1 MMRRLLEYQADQIEA
16 VLASHKAPVR
26 VTGGRVLPQ
35 LVQFD
40 LSPAQGI
47 SVRQVQ
53 RHSEEVA
60 LALGVSN
67 ARVTRQG
74 GSLFLQVPHPSPKPV
89 HLLDLQ
95 RRLARVPLHTAI
107 LGMDETGAPLLLRL
121 PSPEVAHVLI
131 AGTTGSGKTVLVRS
145 MVLSLAMN
153 NRPHQLQMVLI
164 DPKGHSFDPLNQLP
178 HLLQPAVTNAT
189 EALVLLAN
197 LVREMERRDGIQDPR
212 PRVVVVI
219 DELADLALVGG
230 KTMERFLTRLV
241 QRGREAGIHIV
252 ACTQKPT
259 AAVIGSL
266 VKANFPARLV
276 GAVVSPE
283 DAKVATG
290 VSGTGAERL
299 NGRGDFLL
307 VVRGDVIRLQAAYIS
322 VTEMEKV
329 VNNLSFGAPQ
339 RRSGN
344 HGRSTREKVIRLAET
359 LRAGVA
365 RQMELWQHQASA

>member
-1 MMRRLLEYQADQIEA
+1 MRRPLEYQTDQIEA

-40 LSPAQGI
+40 LAPGQGV

-60 LALGVSN
+60 LALGVPS
-67 ARVTRQG
+67 ARVARQG
-74 GSLFLQVPHPSPKPV
+74 GNLFLQVPRPSPKPV
-89 HLLDLQ
+89 RLMELQ
-95 RRLARVPLHTAI
+95 RHMSRVPLHTAI

-153 NRPHQLQMVLI
+153 NRPHQLQMVLMG
-164 DPKGHSFDPLNQLP
+164 PKRHGFDPLRGLP
-178 HLLQPAVTNAT
+178 HLLRPIVTNAT
-189 EALVLLAN
+189 EALVLLAD
-197 LVREMERRDGIQDPR
+197 LVREMERRDTVGNPC

-230 KTMERFLTRLV
+230 KTMERFLTRLA

-259 AAVIGSL
+259 AAIVGSL

-283 DAKVATG
+283 DAKVAAG

-299 NGRGDFLL
+299 SGRGDFLL
-307 VVRGDVIRLQAAYIS
+307 VARGEMIRFQAAYLS
-322 VTEMEKV
+322 SAEMGRV
-329 VNNLSFGAPQ
+329 VGKLSSGTSH
-339 RRSGN
+339 RRSG
-344 HGRSTREKVIRLAET
+344 GTPRSPRGKVIRLAET

-365 RQMELWQHQASA
+365 RQLEFWQQQASA

>member
-40 LSPAQGI
+40 LSPAQGV

-95 RRLARVPLHTAI
+95 RRLTRVPFHAAI

-153 NRPHQLQMVLI
+153 NRSHQLQMVLM
-164 DPKGHSFDPLNQLP
+164 DPKGHSFNPLNQLP
-178 HLLQPAVTNAT
+178 HLLQPVVTNAT

-197 LVREMERRDGIQDPR
+197 LVRVMERRDGIRDPR

-266 VKANFPARLV
+266 VKAYFPARLV

-283 DAKVATG
+283 DAKVAAG

-322 VTEMEKV
+322 ETEMAKV
-329 VNNLSFGAPQ
+329 VNSLSFGTPQ

-344 HGRSTREKVIRLAET
+344 HGRSPREKVIRLAET
-359 LRAGVA
+359 LRAGVV